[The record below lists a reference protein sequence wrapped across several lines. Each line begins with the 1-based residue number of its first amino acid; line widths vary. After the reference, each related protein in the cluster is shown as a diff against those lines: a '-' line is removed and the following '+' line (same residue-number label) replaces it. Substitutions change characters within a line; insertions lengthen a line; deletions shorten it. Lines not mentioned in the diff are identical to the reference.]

1 MELSFCSFAS
11 GSSGNCYLV
20 KSKESTILI
29 DAGISTKRIHTAM
42 DEIGVSRDEIQG
54 VFITHEHSDHIKALK
69 VLTKQNP
76 EWSIYASNG
85 TKAIIAEHVKYEEKL
100 IGFTSG
106 DSMDIADMRV
116 RSMKV
121 SHDAADPVCY
131 SVTCGKSK
139 LVILTDT
146 GYVPEEIKREM
157 SDAEVIVM
165 EANHE
170 INMLKMGAYPY
181 SLKQRILGDKG
192 HLSNVA
198 AGETLAEVM
207 RGDGRYR
214 KLYLAHLSQ
223 QNNFPRLALQTVKNI
238 LEECNFVSGKNFSLD
253 VMRREIISGITEL

>member
-20 KSKESTILI
+20 KSRESAILI
-29 DAGISTKRIHTAM
+29 DAGISTKRIHAAM
-42 DEIGVSRDEIQG
+42 DEIGIVRDEIQG
-54 VFITHEHSDHIKALK
+54 VFITHEHSDHIKALR

-76 EWSIYASNG
+76 NWSIYASNG
-85 TKAIIAEHVKYEEKL
+85 TKAQISEHIKDEEKL
-100 IGFTSG
+100 IGFTAGS
-106 DSMDIADMRV
+106 SMEIADMRV

-146 GYVPEEIKREM
+146 GYVPEEVKEEM
-157 SDAEVIVM
+157 SEAEVIVM

-170 INMLKMGAYPY
+170 VNMLKMGAYPY

-192 HLSNVA
+192 HLSNVT

-207 RGDGRYR
+207 KDDGRYR
-214 KLYLAHLSQ
+214 RLYLAHLSQ
-223 QNNFPRLALQTVKNI
+223 QNNFPGLALQTVKNI
-238 LEECNFVSGKNFSLD
+238 LEEYSFVNGKHFSLD
-253 VMRREIISGITEL
+253 VMRREMLSGITEL